1 MLNPVD
7 VMDFL
12 LFLDDLDSVR
22 IEENQKGEDVTLD
35 DIQHF
40 NTGNNCLHYNL
51 IYNNHRIVIQTYKYM
66 NRKGDIDIVQGNID
80 LEPKF
85 KNKID
90 KLNTQPQNYTDNHL
104 NKAFVLY
111 CGLWQ
116 KCSAFYWGTNNGFTC
131 EFGPNVSISWVKGL
145 NWTIDT
151 ENARISDIKFL
162 INFIDAVED
171 LCQ

>member
-1 MLNPVD
+1 
-7 VMDFL
+7 
-12 LFLDDLDSVR
+12 
-22 IEENQKGEDVTLD
+22 
-35 DIQHF
+35 
-40 NTGNNCLHYNL
+40 
-51 IYNNHRIVIQTYKYM
+51 M

-85 KNKID
+85 KDKID
-90 KLNTQPQNYTDNHL
+90 KLNTQPQNYTDDHL

-131 EFGPNVSISWVKGL
+131 EFGPDVSISWVKGL
-145 NWTIDT
+145 NWTIDAK
-151 ENARISDIKFL
+151 NARISDIKLL

-171 LCQ
+171 ICQ